1 MLTFALIEYFAI
13 NFLKNMDFLNNY
25 HLLFTEY
32 LLSNPMNR
40 SPVNLYEP
48 ADYILSLG
56 GKRLRPVFVLIG
68 CGLFDKSPEKALK
81 AALAIEIFH
90 NFTLLHDDI
99 MDNAD
104 LRRGKPTVHKKYN
117 ANTAI
122 LTGDVM
128 MIQAYQHLLDYNDP
142 VLVKSVLDIFNK
154 MAFEVCEGQQL
165 DMDFETRNDVSI
177 DEYIEMITLKT
188 SVLLATAIQLGSIIG
203 DASSSDQ
210 KHLYEFAKNF
220 GIAFQLR
227 DDILD
232 TFGEASS
239 VGKKIGGDII
249 QNKKT
254 YLYLKA
260 LELSDTVEK
269 TKLQN
274 YFSGRISLNDQDK
287 IKEVTSIFKNVNV
300 AEYANQVIEAY
311 RDLALS
317 HLRACNINDE
327 RKHDLSA
334 MINNLI
340 FRNS

>member
-1 MLTFALIEYFAI
+1 
-13 NFLKNMDFLNNY
+13 MDFLNKY
-25 HLLFTEY
+25 HLLFTDF

-40 SPVNLYEP
+40 APVNLYEP

-68 CGLFDKSPEKALK
+68 CNLFDSKPEKALK
-81 AALAIEIFH
+81 TAMAVEIFH

-104 LRRGKPTVHKKYN
+104 IRRGKPTVHVKYN

-128 MIQAYQHLLDYNDP
+128 MIQAYQYLLDNEDP
-142 VLVKSVLDIFNK
+142 ILVKSLMDIFNK

-165 DMDFETRNDVSI
+165 DMDFESRDDVSI
-177 DEYIEMITLKT
+177 DEYIKMITLKT
-188 SVLLATAIQLGSIIG
+188 SVLLAASLQLGAVIG
-203 DASSSDQ
+203 RASTTDQ
-210 KHLYEFAKNF
+210 NHLYEFAKNF
-220 GIAFQLR
+220 GIAFQLQ

-232 TFGEASS
+232 TFGEASA
-239 VGKKIGGDII
+239 VGKKIGGDIL

-260 LELSDTVEK
+260 LELADAEEN
-269 TKLQN
+269 TKLKN
-274 YFSGRISLNDQDK
+274 FFSGNVTINDEDK

-300 AEYANQVIEAY
+300 SEYAIQVIEAY

-317 HLRACNINDE
+317 HLMVCNISEHGRNN
-327 RKHDLSA
+327 LSSL
-334 MINNLI
+334 INNLI